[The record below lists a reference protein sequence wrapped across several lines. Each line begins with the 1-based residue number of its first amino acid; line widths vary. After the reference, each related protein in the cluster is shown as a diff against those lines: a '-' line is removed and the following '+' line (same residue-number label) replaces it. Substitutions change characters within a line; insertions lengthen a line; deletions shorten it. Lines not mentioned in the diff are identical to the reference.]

1 MSPKVSQEH
10 MEQRRAEILKAA
22 EEVFIEYGY
31 ERATMK
37 HIMDAAN
44 VSRGGLYQYFA
55 SKEAVFEAIMGEL
68 LDGELDDAL
77 DMVKENATSYW
88 DMLMKTIFGEDGK
101 PDDDMDPLAPAKL
114 EYFIIG
120 RNDEH
125 RRAYGKNRYNN
136 GLRLYANIIE
146 HGQRS
151 GEFSTRF
158 DHEIIARSIIAF
170 IDGLAVEDAMLSKE
184 DLKIKEQSTLFVE
197 YLKMALGIS
206 EHSSAGNIK

>member
-22 EEVFIEYGY
+22 EKVFIEYGY

-44 VSRGGLYQYFA
+44 VSRGGLYQYF
-55 SKEAVFEAIMGEL
+55 SNKEAVFETILEEGL
-68 LDGELDDAL
+68 SLELDETMEML
-77 DMVKENATSYW
+77 KENATSYW
-88 DMLMKTIFGEDGK
+88 DMLMKTIFGEDGE
-101 PDDDMDPLAPAKL
+101 PDDEMDPLAPAKL
-114 EYFIIG
+114 EFFIIG

-125 RRAYGKNRYNN
+125 RREYGSVRYNN
-136 GLRLYANIIE
+136 GLSLYAHIIE

-158 DHEIIARSIIAF
+158 DLEIIARSIITF

-184 DLKIKEQSTLFVE
+184 DLKIKEQSILFVE

-206 EHSSAGNIK
+206 DHKKAGQ

>member
-22 EEVFIEYGY
+22 EKVFIEYGY

-44 VSRGGLYQYFA
+44 VSRGGLYQYF
-55 SKEAVFEAIMGEL
+55 SNKEAVFETILEEGL
-68 LDGELDDAL
+68 SLELDETL
-77 DMVKENATSYW
+77 EMLKENATSYW
-88 DMLMKTIFGEDGK
+88 DMLMKTIFGEGGE
-101 PDDDMDPLAPAKL
+101 PDDEMDPLAPAKL

-125 RRAYGKNRYNN
+125 RRAYGKTRYNN
-136 GLRLYANIIE
+136 GLSIYANIIND
-146 HGQRS
+146 GQRN

-158 DHEIIARSIIAF
+158 DHEIVARSIIAF
-170 IDGLAVEDAMLSKE
+170 IDGLAVEDAMLSRE
-184 DLKIKEQSTLFVE
+184 DLKIKEQSILFVQ

-206 EHSSAGNIK
+206 EHSSHGK

>member
-10 MEQRRAEILKAA
+10 MEQRRADILKAA
-22 EEVFIEYGY
+22 QDVFIEHGY

-44 VSRGGLYQYFA
+44 VSRGGLYQYFS
-55 SKEAVFEAIMGEL
+55 SKEALFEAILEESLAGEL
-68 LDGELDDAL
+68 NDTLI
-77 DMVKENATSYW
+77 MVKENATSYW
-88 DMLMKTIFGEDGK
+88 DMLMKTIFGEDGE
-101 PDDDMDPLAPAKL
+101 PDEEMDPLAPAKL
-114 EYFIIG
+114 EFFIIG

-125 RRAYGKNRYNN
+125 RREYGTARYNN
-136 GLRLYANIIE
+136 GLKIYAHIIE

-184 DLKIKEQSTLFVE
+184 DLKIKEQSVLFVE
-197 YLKMALGIS
+197 YLKLALGI
-206 EHSSAGNIK
+206 K

>member
-22 EEVFIEYGY
+22 EKVFIEYGF

-44 VSRGGLYQYFA
+44 VSRGGLYQYF
-55 SKEAVFEAIMGEL
+55 SNKEAVFETILEEGL
-68 LDGELDDAL
+68 SLELDETL
-77 DMVKENATSYW
+77 QMLKENATSYW
-88 DMLMKTIFGEDGK
+88 DMLMKTIFGEGGE
-101 PDDDMDPLAPAKL
+101 PDDEMDPLAPAKL
-114 EYFIIG
+114 EFFIIG

-125 RRAYGKNRYNN
+125 RRAYGTTRYNN
-136 GLRLYANIIE
+136 GLKIYAHIIE

-151 GEFSTRF
+151 GEFSTRY

-170 IDGLAVEDAMLSKE
+170 IDGLAVEDAMLSRE
-184 DLKIKEQSTLFVE
+184 DLKIKEQSILFVE
-197 YLKMALGIS
+197 YLKLALGIN
-206 EHSSAGNIK
+206 GD

>member
-22 EEVFIEYGY
+22 ENVFIEYGY

-44 VSRGGLYQYFA
+44 VSRGGLYQYF
-55 SKEAVFEAIMGEL
+55 SNKEAVFETILEEGLSIEMDETL
-68 LDGELDDAL
+68 EML
-77 DMVKENATSYW
+77 KENATSYW
-88 DMLMKTIFGEDGK
+88 DMLMKTIFGEDGE
-101 PDDDMDPLAPAKL
+101 PDDEMDPLAPAKL
-114 EYFIIG
+114 EFFIIG

-125 RRAYGKNRYNN
+125 RREYGSVRYNN
-136 GLRLYANIIE
+136 GLKLYAHIIE
-146 HGQRS
+146 HGQRC

-184 DLKIKEQSTLFVE
+184 DLRIKEQSILFVE
-197 YLKMALGIS
+197 YLKMALEIS
-206 EHSSAGNIK
+206 DQL

>member
-1 MSPKVSQEH
+1 MSPKVSQKH

-22 EEVFIEYGY
+22 QEVFIEYGY

-44 VSRGGLYQYFA
+44 VSRGGLYQYFS
-55 SKEAVFEAIMGEL
+55 SKEAVFETILEESLAMEI
-68 LDGELDDAL
+68 DDTL

-88 DMLMKTIFGEDGK
+88 DMLMKIIFGEDGE

-114 EYFIIG
+114 EFFIIG

-125 RRAYGKNRYNN
+125 RREYGTVRYNN
-136 GLRLYANIIE
+136 GLKLYAHIIE

-151 GEFSTRF
+151 GEFSTKF

-184 DLKIKEQSTLFVE
+184 DLKIKEQSILFVE
-197 YLKMALGIS
+197 YLKMALGIGD
-206 EHSSAGNIK
+206 HSTKGE

>member
-22 EEVFIEYGY
+22 EKVFIEYGY

-44 VSRGGLYQYFA
+44 ISRGGLYQYFS
-55 SKEAVFEAIMGEL
+55 SKEAVFESILEEL
-68 LDGELDDAL
+68 LAGESDETL

-88 DMLMKTIFGEDGK
+88 DMLMKTIFGEDGE
-101 PDDDMDPLAPAKL
+101 PDDEMDPLAPAKL
-114 EYFIIG
+114 EFFIIG

-125 RRAYGKNRYNN
+125 RRAYGAVRYNN
-136 GLRLYANIIE
+136 GLKLYAHIIE

-158 DHEIIARSIIAF
+158 DHEIIARSIITF

-184 DLKIKEQSTLFVE
+184 DLKIKEQSILFVG

-206 EHSSAGNIK
+206 NNSPQGD

>member
-10 MEQRRAEILKAA
+10 MEQRRADILKAA
-22 EEVFIEYGY
+22 QDVFIEHGY

-55 SKEAVFEAIMGEL
+55 SKEAVFEAILEEL
-68 LDGELDDAL
+68 LAAELDDTL

-88 DMLMKTIFGEDGK
+88 DMLMKTIFGEDGE
-101 PDDDMDPLAPAKL
+101 PDDEMDHLAPAKL

-125 RRAYGKNRYNN
+125 RREYGAVRYNN
-136 GLRLYANIIE
+136 GLKLYAHIIE
-146 HGQRS
+146 LGQRS
-151 GEFSTRF
+151 GEFSSRF

-184 DLKIKEQSTLFVE
+184 DLKIKEQSILFVE
-197 YLKMALGIS
+197 YLKLALGIS
-206 EHSSAGNIK
+206 SNSTQGD